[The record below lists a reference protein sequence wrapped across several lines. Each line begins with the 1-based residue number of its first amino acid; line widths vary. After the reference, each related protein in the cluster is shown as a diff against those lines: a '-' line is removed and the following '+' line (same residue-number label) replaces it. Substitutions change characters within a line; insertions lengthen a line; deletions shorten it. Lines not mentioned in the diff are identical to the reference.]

1 MMQLQNVTLSF
12 PDGDGRLIAVNDVS
26 LDLAPGQ
33 FTALTGP
40 SGSGKSS
47 LLSVAATLIT
57 PDNGAVLV
65 DGTDVTALSAAER
78 DRVRREQM
86 GIVFQQAN
94 LIASLTAKEQLLVMQ
109 RLAGSRAERAAT
121 DARADEL
128 LAEVGMTGQANLRPH
143 QLSGGQRQRVNI
155 ARALMSRPKVLLVD
169 EPTSAL
175 DQEKGL
181 EITRL
186 IADLTAASGLST
198 LFITHNV
205 AQVPSGSRLLTMV
218 DGLLCGDELTQ

>member
-12 PDGDGRLIAVNDVS
+12 PDGDGRLIAVSDVS

-109 RLAGSRAERAAT
+109 RQIGRAH
-121 DARADEL
+121 
-128 LAEVGMTGQANLRPH
+128 V
-143 QLSGGQRQRVNI
+143 
-155 ARALMSRPKVLLVD
+155 
-169 EPTSAL
+169 
-175 DQEKGL
+175 
-181 EITRL
+181 
-186 IADLTAASGLST
+186 
-198 LFITHNV
+198 
-205 AQVPSGSRLLTMV
+205 
-218 DGLLCGDELTQ
+218 